1 MQNDMRDRLIGLLS
15 TGFECGLSE
24 NGDCSNCPHE
34 PFENE
39 CFAHWCK
46 ERADYLIANGVILPP
61 CKVGDTV
68 YYIEGAYYN
77 SKRKTVSPI
86 KVTEISWKCDR
97 SGRDLGF
104 ALIANG
110 TRYKFSSIGKTV
122 FLTREEAEKKL
133 KENKNESNT

>member
-1 MQNDMRDRLIGLLS
+1 MRDRLIELLTNMYLPINVRNCLGS
-15 TGFECGLSE
+15 YDTVGERRLGEFEI
-24 NGDCSNCPHE
+24 NGI
-34 PFENE
+34 
-39 CFAHWCK
+39 
-46 ERADYLIANGVILPP
+46 ADHLLTNGVIVPP

-77 SKRKTVSPI
+77 SKRQTVRPI

-104 ALIANG
+104 ALIANS

-122 FLTREEAEKKL
+122 FLTKELAEKAL
-133 KENKNESNT
+133 AERSEE

>member
-1 MQNDMRDRLIGLLS
+1 MRDRLIELLEATVYENIEPDDGFVGFDVSCDKIADHLLS
-15 TGFECGLSE
+15 
-24 NGDCSNCPHE
+24 
-34 PFENE
+34 
-39 CFAHWCK
+39 
-46 ERADYLIANGVILPP
+46 NGVIVPP

-77 SKRKTVSPI
+77 SQRLTVRPI

-122 FLTREEAEKKL
+122 FLTKEEAEAKL
-133 KENKNESNT
+133 KERTDNG